1 MDQSERGRVV
11 RVAVAY
17 TSGSGHTARVA
28 GHVARGVESV
38 GGSEAVLVD
47 VSALN
52 EGLWDTL
59 DSADA
64 IIFGAPTYM
73 GGPAG
78 AFKVFADAST
88 SRVWFAQG
96 WKDKLAAGF
105 TNSTHMSGDKL
116 STLVYFA
123 IFAAQHGMNWV
134 SYGAKGG
141 WFTTD
146 GSADDVNRLGSF
158 LGVMTQANYD
168 QSPELAPPPSDLQTA
183 ADLGRRVATATRQ
196 WMLGRAALADSP
208 ELAAAG

>member
-1 MDQSERGRVV
+1 MDCIDPGKTV
-11 RVAVAY
+11 RIAVAY

-28 GHVARGVESV
+28 EHVALGAESIA
-38 GGSEAVLVD
+38 GAEAVLVD
-47 VSALN
+47 VADLN
-52 EGLWDTL
+52 DGLWETL
-59 DSADA
+59 AGADA
-64 IIFGAPTYM
+64 IVFGAPTYM
-73 GGPAG
+73 GGPSG
-78 AFKVFADAST
+78 TFKTFADASS

-116 STLVYFA
+116 NTLVYFS

-146 GSADDVNRLGSF
+146 GSAGDVNRLGSF
-158 LGVMTQANYD
+158 LGVMTQSNYD
-168 QSPELAPPPSDLQTA
+168 QSPELAPPSSDLQSA
-183 ADLGRRVATATRQ
+183 ADLGRRVASAARQ
-196 WMLGRAALADSP
+196 WVTGRDALAESP